1 MSIYQGFFF
10 WIHVFGIIK
19 SEKEMN
25 SVSCYFMWLYF
36 KDCFQ
41 ILLHIPLIDTSKKY
55 SHFISYLIKHAK
67 SLKSVRRQ
75 DSVVVLVLQI
85 FLITEKAINTY
96 LLQASGEWM
105 DIHKDLLKT
114 YIHKNPGNICAAQ
127 LDLSMPP
134 LDSPILETACFN
146 NAEQITCLITCK
158 MCIILPLY
166 QARES
171 HDVPVWTTWFQLYSQ
186 TI

>member
-1 MSIYQGFFF
+1 MMQTIILRGKNTVISEQAWCQSHFLPINVDLPGFFF

-67 SLKSVRRQ
+67 GLKSVRRQ
-75 DSVVVLVLQI
+75 DRVVVLVLQI
-85 FLITEKAINTY
+85 FLIAEKAINTY

-134 LDSPILETACFN
+134 LTPPFWK
-146 NAEQITCLITCK
+146 QHVLI
-158 MCIILPLY
+158 MQSRLH
-166 QARES
+166 A
-171 HDVPVWTTWFQLYSQ
+171 
-186 TI
+186 